1 MANESILIQVSAFSG
16 LIGALLTQG
25 LTGIFSYLADKRKSN
40 SELKKTYRDKKID
53 IAENFY
59 FVNGEKMAIVKK
71 NIEYWKNYHN
81 ARSEKS
87 LDFLNQELKN
97 MKAYMDELDKDNWKY
112 NLVSL
117 YFDVSLSTQEIIA
130 SNLKSKEL
138 YLTVLDLTDAIRHAL
153 AESKSDLYELYEK
166 AIKELCDHYEAIV
179 KKMAD
184 DMHIVKSSLLQQLS

>member
-1 MANESILIQVSAFSG
+1 MTNESILIQVSAFSG

-25 LTGIFSYLADKRKSN
+25 LTGMFSYLSDKRKTN
-40 SELKKTYRDKKID
+40 SELKKTYRDKKIE
-53 IAENFY
+53 IAESFY

-87 LDFLNQELKN
+87 LDFLNQELNKMN
-97 MKAYMDELDKDNWKY
+97 AYMDELDKGNWKY
-112 NLVSL
+112 NLINL
-117 YFDVSLSTQEIIA
+117 YFDVSLSTEEIIA
-130 SNLKSKEL
+130 SNLRSKEL
-138 YLTVLDLTDAIRHAL
+138 YLTVLDLTDAIKHAL

-166 AIKELCDHYEAIV
+166 AITDLCDHYEVIV

-184 DMHIVKSSLLQQLS
+184 DMYIVKSSLLQQLS

>member
-1 MANESILIQVSAFSG
+1 MANESVLIQVSAFSG

-25 LTGIFSYLADKRKSN
+25 LTGMFSYLADKRKSN
-40 SELKKTYRDKKID
+40 SELKKTYRDKRIE

-87 LDFLNQELKN
+87 LDFLHQELKN
-97 MKAYMDELDKDNWKY
+97 MKTYMDELDKDNWKY

-117 YFDVSLSTQEIIA
+117 YFDVSLSTEQIIA

-138 YLTVLDLTDAIRHAL
+138 YLAVLDLTDAIKHAL
-153 AESKSDLYELYEK
+153 FESKSDLYELYDK
-166 AIKELCDHYEAIV
+166 AIKDLCDHYEAIV
-179 KKMAD
+179 KKMAG
-184 DMHIVKSSLLQQLS
+184 DMHTVRNSLFQELS